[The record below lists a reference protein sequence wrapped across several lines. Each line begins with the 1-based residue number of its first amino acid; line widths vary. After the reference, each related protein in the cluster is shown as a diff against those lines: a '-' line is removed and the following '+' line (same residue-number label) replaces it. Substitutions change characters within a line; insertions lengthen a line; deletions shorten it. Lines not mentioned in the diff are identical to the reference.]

1 MFRSGSQGD
10 DGAGGGDA
18 PLTPRALPSAELIQ
32 GVYKQL
38 RQLAAARL
46 SNLPPG
52 QTLQP
57 TALVHEAYMKL
68 TAEGDPGWESQGH
81 FFGAAA
87 IAMRY
92 VLLDHARA
100 RLALKRGGDGVRVE
114 LDSKAA
120 GPGVSFESASEDIV
134 ALDELLTLLEQHHP
148 RPAQML
154 MMKFFAGL
162 TEDQIAEAMGVSPKT
177 VSRDGRFAKAWLMAR
192 WRGSMFDSRNDS
204 INNSGNGAGDHPGG
218 ET

>member
-1 MFRSGSQGD
+1 MFRSGSQDGD
-10 DGAGGGDA
+10 SSGGESQ
-18 PLTPRALPSAELIQ
+18 PTPRALPSAEVIQ
-32 GVYKQL
+32 DVYKQL

-46 SNLPPG
+46 SQLPPG
-52 QTLQP
+52 QTIQP

-100 RLALKRGGDGVRVE
+100 RLAQKRGGGGVRLE

-120 GPGVSFESASEDIV
+120 GHELSFESASEDIV
-134 ALDELLTLLEQHHP
+134 ALDELLTMLEQHHP

-162 TEDQIAEAMGVSPKT
+162 TDEQIAEAMGVSAKT

-192 WRGSMFDSRNDS
+192 WRGSFFDSRSDAR
-204 INNSGNGAGDHPGG
+204 NNTSPDDQGSGGGA
-218 ET
+218 